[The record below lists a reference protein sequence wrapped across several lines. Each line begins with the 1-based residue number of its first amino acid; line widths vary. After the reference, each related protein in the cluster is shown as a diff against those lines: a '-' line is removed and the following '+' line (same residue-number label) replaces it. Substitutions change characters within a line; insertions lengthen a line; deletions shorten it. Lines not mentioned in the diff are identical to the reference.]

1 MKIVI
6 GSDHRG
12 YNLKED
18 LIKFFKETSVDYK
31 DVGTNSTE
39 STDYPDYAKLVGVS
53 IMNEGYNFGILICGS
68 GIGVSIAANKVK
80 GLRAVNATSNN
91 MAEMARKHNDANVI
105 CFGSDFIDK
114 DKAKRFL
121 EIFINTEFEGGERHL
136 RRIQKLE
143 NL

>member
-12 YNLKED
+12 FTLKEE
-18 LIKFFKETSVDYK
+18 LIKFFKESSVDFK
-31 DVGTNSTE
+31 DVGTNSTD
-39 STDYPDYAKLVGVS
+39 STDYPDYAKLVGES
-53 IMNEGYNFGILICGS
+53 IMKDGYNFGILICGS

-80 GLRAVNATSNN
+80 GIRAVNATSNN

-105 CFGSDFIDK
+105 CFGSDFIDI

-121 EIFINTEFEGGERHL
+121 EIFINTGFEGGERHI

-143 NL
+143 NI